1 MKANRFYSIDT
12 LRFFANFCIVL
23 THTRVAYTR
32 PTENLDGLMLG
43 VAFIVYNISRM
54 ALPFFFIF
62 SGFFYGKSLLKT
74 GTPKD
79 TYWKTFKKLLVV
91 YFCCGLLYALIPRN
105 GAHFLMDTEKYGWLK
120 TYYWYLQDLVLNS
133 HFLILE
139 GTKYHLWFIPALI
152 IGLSVITALHCAK
165 QSKFLVYIFAISY
178 LAMISVKSLMPQ
190 VIVGDDSYD
199 ISGIFKAVAYVT
211 CGYLLAQSPRWEA
224 RTALKLIFA
233 GVILLIIQNFWLW
246 TNQIDTRATV
256 LAGTLL
262 CSVGIFMLALNYPE
276 WGKNHFASKFGLLT
290 LWIYGTHPFVLDQLN
305 PLGQYVHPWIWNLAF
320 PISVYAVSLTFAL
333 LFQRLL
339 SRPNSNKDTARNSHK
354 SSKDTTQCFA

>member
-1 MKANRFYSIDT
+1 MKAQRIYSIDV

-43 VAFIVYNISRM
+43 AAFIVYNISRM
-54 ALPFFFIF
+54 ALPFFFIL

-91 YFCCGLLYALIPRN
+91 YFCCGILYALIPRN

-133 HFLILE
+133 PFLILE

-152 IGLSVITALHCAK
+152 IGLSVITAFHCAK

-178 LAMISVKSLMPQ
+178 LVMIALKPLTPQ
-190 VIVGDDSYD
+190 VIVGDDRYD
-199 ISGIFKAVAYVT
+199 FGGILKAVAYVT

-246 TNQIDTRATV
+246 TNQIDTRSTV
-256 LAGTLL
+256 LAGILL
-262 CSVGIFMLALNYPE
+262 CSVGIFMLALNYPD
-276 WGKNHFASKFGLLT
+276 WGKDHFTSKFGLLT
-290 LWIYGTHPFVLDQLN
+290 LWIYGVHPLILDQLE
-305 PLGQYVHPWIWNLAF
+305 PLGQHIPPAIWNLTF
-320 PISVYAVSLTFAL
+320 PISVYTISLIFVML
-333 LFQRLL
+333 VQRLL
-339 SRPNSNKDTARNSHK
+339 TGGRINTDKALSANLP
-354 SSKDTTQCFA
+354 